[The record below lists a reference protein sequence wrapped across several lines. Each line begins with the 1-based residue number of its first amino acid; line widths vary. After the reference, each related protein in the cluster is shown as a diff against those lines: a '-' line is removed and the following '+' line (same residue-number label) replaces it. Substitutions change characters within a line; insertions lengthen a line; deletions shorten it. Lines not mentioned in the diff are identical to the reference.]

1 MQNLVVAVSVFCM
14 PSASTYI
21 GGPKNL
27 GTLGSG
33 DQHPLDVGVTDPLK
47 HARSVPTCVTVRNLV
62 AVGQTC
68 CSLGI
73 DTLRE
78 RRELL
83 TAKFFKRQVLASSS
97 LLHSLLPDRRDNDIT
112 SSLRN
117 AKPFYSFRTRTN
129 RFRKSFLPYC
139 LDNYT

>member
-68 CSLGI
+68 C
-73 DTLRE
+73 RH
-78 RRELL
+78 RH
-83 TAKFFKRQVLASSS
+83 TARKARIVNCEVLQETGSRQQLIAPQPAARS
-97 LLHSLLPDRRDNDIT
+97 
-112 SSLRN
+112 
-117 AKPFYSFRTRTN
+117 TRQ
-129 RFRKSFLPYC
+129 
-139 LDNYT
+139 